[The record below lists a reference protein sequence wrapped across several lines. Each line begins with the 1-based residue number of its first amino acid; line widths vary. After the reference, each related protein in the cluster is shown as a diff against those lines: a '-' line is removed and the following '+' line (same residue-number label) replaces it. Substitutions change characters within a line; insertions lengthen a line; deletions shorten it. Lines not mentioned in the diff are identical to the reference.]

1 MKDRSPNVEEKNRRL
16 EEVKLKYANVEPSD
30 VQAAFDLV
38 GVYASSFS
46 EKPKQQQEQPN
57 LMVNAVKETSLNAE
71 SKAMGDT
78 NEAAKVEKESAM
90 Q

>member
-1 MKDRSPNVEEKNRRL
+1 MKDRSLNVEEKNRRL
-16 EEVKLKYANVEPSD
+16 EKVKLKYANVEPSD
-30 VQAAFDLV
+30 VQAALDLV

-46 EKPKQQQEQPN
+46 QKPKQQEQPN
-57 LMVNAVKETSLNAE
+57 LMVNAVKETRLNAE

-78 NEAAKVEKESAM
+78 NKAAKVEKESAM